1 MAPAARFVVAALD
14 APAKTCLAFWDACGI
29 IPTQGTRI
37 ERNHLKMSENPIM
50 QYKKK
55 LNMLSLLM
63 VLLAV
68 LHLLAAVL
76 GFASGKLDQALMIA
90 ASAVSAVTAV
100 LMFIMGLNG
109 LKQVRGKTGSRTHLT
124 LTWVAL
130 VCSVAVIVLQIAG
143 GAASWLAIAV
153 AAVSCVL
160 APVFAKAAG
169 DLYQRRAARE
179 D

>member
-1 MAPAARFVVAALD
+1 
-14 APAKTCLAFWDACGI
+14 
-29 IPTQGTRI
+29 
-37 ERNHLKMSENPIM
+37 MSENPIM

-55 LNMLSLLM
+55 LNTLSLLM

-109 LKQVRGKTGSRTHLT
+109 LKQVRGKTGSRTHLA

-130 VCSVAVIVLQIAG
+130 VCSVAVRQAGWQLLWLQCRVC
-143 GAASWLAIAV
+143 W
-153 AAVSCVL
+153 
-160 APVFAKAAG
+160 
-169 DLYQRRAARE
+169 RRFSRRRQVICISAARPARIE
-179 D
+179 AF

>member
-1 MAPAARFVVAALD
+1 
-14 APAKTCLAFWDACGI
+14 
-29 IPTQGTRI
+29 
-37 ERNHLKMSENPIM
+37 MSENPIM

-55 LNMLSLLM
+55 LNTLSLLM

-109 LKQVRGKTGSRTHLT
+109 LKQVRGKTGSRTHLA

-179 D
+179 DCSLLRNWNHRGCTAGQCCPFVWDPAEKACNWPRKPIP

>member
-1 MAPAARFVVAALD
+1 
-14 APAKTCLAFWDACGI
+14 
-29 IPTQGTRI
+29 
-37 ERNHLKMSENPIM
+37 MSENPIM

-55 LNMLSLLM
+55 LNTLSMLM

-109 LKQVRGKTGSRTHLT
+109 LKQVRGKTGSRTHLA

-130 VCSVAVIVLQIAG
+130 VCSVAVIVLKIAG
-143 GAASWLAIAV
+143 GAASRLAIAV